1 MRGCGE
7 FATEMS
13 RIAADTDVA
22 SYIFNWHSSAQ
33 GWMDALRG
41 LELTF
46 SFMSYGPSARM

>member
-13 RIAADTDVA
+13 QIAAGTDVA

-33 GWMDALRG
+33 GWVGALRG
-41 LELTF
+41 LGLTF
-46 SFMSYGPSARM
+46 SFMSYGPSASM